1 MAAGKPSA
9 TVCPAWLGS
18 SRFSDEGQ
26 YQLKLPRISLLPKE
40 SLEVTY
46 DYSGGAD
53 RSAGYIVS
61 WISSSWA
68 SAWFFCRGTAANN
81 QQCKKLTAAN
91 KKLTK
96 KLTADPIG

>member
-9 TVCPAWLGS
+9 TVCPAWLES

-53 RSAGYIVS
+53 RSAGYFVP